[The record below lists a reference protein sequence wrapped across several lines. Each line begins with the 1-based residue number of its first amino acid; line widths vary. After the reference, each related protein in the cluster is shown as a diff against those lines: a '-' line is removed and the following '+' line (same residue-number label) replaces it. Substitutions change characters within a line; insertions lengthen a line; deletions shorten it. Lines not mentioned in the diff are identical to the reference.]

1 MNAMHRLVR
10 RVTESLPVARGSV
23 GIRICC
29 YGRSI
34 WVIWCGIEP
43 RFAEFRADGDI
54 DDKGGSMRER
64 CRSRCGSA
72 RVLNRFNSH
81 VRLRSIGEGQ
91 KDV

>member
-34 WVIWCGIEP
+34 RVKLTWH
-43 RFAEFRADGDI
+43 ADKQYYSVRGRCEWLGSTSVALSGRWRYGADI
-54 DDKGGSMRER
+54 GVPMYSEGLKVVFG
-64 CRSRCGSA
+64 
-72 RVLNRFNSH
+72 VL
-81 VRLRSIGEGQ
+81 
-91 KDV
+91 

>member
-10 RVTESLPVARGSV
+10 WVTESLLVARGSV

-43 RFAEFRADGDI
+43 RFAEFRADGD
-54 DDKGGSMRER
+54 DSQSLQNGVNFRPS
-64 CRSRCGSA
+64 
-72 RVLNRFNSH
+72 
-81 VRLRSIGEGQ
+81 
-91 KDV
+91 